1 MSIYDIAPT
10 ILKAFGI
17 EPPPGMG
24 RRAISA
30 SEPIRDDSV
39 YTPEEEAEIA
49 RRLEE
54 LGYL

>member
-10 ILKAFGI
+10 ILSEFGVQ
-17 EPPPGMG
+17 PPAGMVG
-24 RRAISA
+24 SSVVSSQEAA
-30 SEPIRDDSV
+30 PV

-49 RRLEE
+49 RRLED